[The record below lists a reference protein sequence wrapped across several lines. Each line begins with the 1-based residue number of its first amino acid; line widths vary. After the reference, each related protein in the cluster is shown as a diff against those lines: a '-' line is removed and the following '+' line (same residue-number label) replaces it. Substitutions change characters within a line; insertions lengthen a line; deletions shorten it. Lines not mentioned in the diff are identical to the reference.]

1 MGKDLSIMKNV
12 FVMFFSFPGA
22 TGSCFGTI
30 CCSTLYVQA
39 MNVVRMG
46 DASAEAF
53 EHMLAGLKALLVSGA
68 PFAEKRDGLGTCP
81 DRGGC
86 SEETAEAGEMQ
97 ELWNGRAPPGHVHLA
112 AW

>member
-1 MGKDLSIMKNV
+1 
-12 FVMFFSFPGA
+12 
-22 TGSCFGTI
+22 
-30 CCSTLYVQA
+30 

-86 SEETAEAGEMQ
+86 SEETAKAGEMH